1 MPLAKNVMRGGV
13 SAGAAQAINGNAAV
27 VNYTAAGTAQGTAT
41 AILADTNIVT
51 TATSGQGVILYA
63 GMPGDDQLV
72 FNATG
77 VDIKVY
83 PPSGAKVNQLAA
95 NAGFA
100 LAPYTGVVCKCV
112 SSTQWLGFL
121 SA

>member
-27 VNYTAAGTAQGTAT
+27 VNYSTAGTTQGTAT
-41 AILADTNIVT
+41 AIVADTNIVT

-63 GMPGDDQLV
+63 AMPGDSQLV
-72 FNATG
+72 FNNTST
-77 VDIKVY
+77 DIKVY

-95 NAGFA
+95 NSGFV
-100 LAPYTGVVCKCV
+100 LAPYTGVECKCV